1 MDDFEGFYRANL
13 ALVYKVASARGA
25 DPDAAEDL
33 AQETF
38 YRAWRALEK
47 LQLLPAIA
55 QRAWLVQTVGNLAID
70 RWRQSRPAEAWETAP
85 EPRHDPTASIAQRL
99 DLAHALSQLADD
111 DRTLL
116 LLRYVA
122 GMNSREIGLALEI
135 PEGTVRSKLARGR
148 KALACHIVPTEGES
162 L

>member
-13 ALVYKVASARGA
+13 SLVHAVAAARGA

-38 YRAWRALEK
+38 YRAWRSFSKLE
-47 LQLLPAIA
+47 LLPPLA
-55 QRAWLVQTVGNLAID
+55 QRAWLVQTVRHLAID
-70 RWRQSRPAEAWETAP
+70 RWRQRRSYEVWETLP
-85 EPRHDPTASIAQRL
+85 EEPYDPTAAIALRL
-99 DLAHALSQLADD
+99 DLTRALGQIEEL

-116 LLRYVA
+116 VLRYVA
-122 GMNSREIGLALEI
+122 GMNSREIGLTLEM
-135 PEGTVRSKLARGR
+135 PEGTVRSRLARGR
-148 KALACHIVPTEGES
+148 RVLACQIAPPEGEP